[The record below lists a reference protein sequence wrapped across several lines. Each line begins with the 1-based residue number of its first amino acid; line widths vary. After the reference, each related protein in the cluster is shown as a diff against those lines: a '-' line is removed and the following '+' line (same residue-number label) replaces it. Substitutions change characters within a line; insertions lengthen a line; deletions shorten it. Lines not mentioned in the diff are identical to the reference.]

1 MNKEKIIKSTQE
13 QAIAAWNDFLCFTR
27 LQELS
32 NALAEQKINYQNAL
46 DQLGLL
52 IDFLN
57 DPSHILGSI
66 KTKHGEIAEHVQ
78 VDFSNAEDLV
88 DGKLK
93 SHEILQ
99 EGLERFSKADYLRYG
114 KMVQAKVYN
123 SPRNTLKAINM
134 HLNKYPEFLDEN
146 GVYDI
151 PKDQFDILKDIY
163 VRGETN
169 RSSLTK
175 TTYGNE
181 ETIYKAIKNFE
192 TKNNVKF
199 DEKIFPM
206 KANQADVQI
215 GKVDETIIKEKE
227 VINKKNNQSN
237 NKIEQE
243 HQPTMNEGIKAT
255 AVAAGAEGATTF
267 AIEFYKM
274 KKEKKEISNFS
285 DEDWIYIF
293 TKSGISVGKGG
304 IRGASLYALTNFTN
318 TPAPV
323 ANAMITATFGVVT
336 QTKMLYEDKIDA
348 QDFIDNSE
356 LMCLDVSMSTL
367 STLLGQMMIPIP
379 IVGAI
384 IGNAVGT
391 TMLQISQ
398 TYLDDKEKKLLYKYQ
413 MKHQLSID
421 IFKTKQEEQLYLIL
435 QKYNKENELLD
446 LMFSKDSNDDNF
458 KYSVELCESFLNN
471 KDYIMGDD
479 DKNLEDFMDSNIPI
493 KLN

>member
-27 LQELS
+27 LRELS
-32 NALAEQKINYQNAL
+32 EALAEQNVNYQNAL
-46 DQLGLL
+46 EQLEEL
-52 IDFLN
+52 IDFVK

-88 DGKLK
+88 DGNPK

-99 EGLERFSKADYLRYG
+99 NGLERFSKADYLRFG

-123 SPRNTLKAINM
+123 SPRNTLKAISM
-134 HLNKYPEFLDEN
+134 HLDKYPEFLKED

-151 PKDQFDILKDIY
+151 PKDQYDILKDIY

-175 TTYGNE
+175 TSNGNE
-181 ETIYKAIKNFE
+181 ETIYKAIKEFE
-192 TKNNVKF
+192 AKNNVKF

-215 GKVDETIIKEKE
+215 GKVNETIKKEKD
-227 VINKKNNQSN
+227 VIDKKNNQN
-237 NKIEQE
+237 NQKIEQE
-243 HQPTMNEGIKAT
+243 HQPTMREGVKAT
-255 AVAAGAEGATTF
+255 VVAAVAEGATTF
-267 AIEFYKM
+267 AIEFYKK
-274 KKEKKEISNFS
+274 KKEKKEISNFTN
-285 DEDWIYIF
+285 EDWIYIF
-293 TKSGISVGKGG
+293 KKCGISVGKGS
-304 IRGASLYALTNFTN
+304 IRGASLYALTNFAN

-323 ANAMITATFGVVT
+323 ANAMITATFGMVT
-336 QTKMLYEDKIDA
+336 QAKMLYEDKIDA
-348 QDFIDNSE
+348 EDFIDNSE

-367 STLLGQMMIPIP
+367 STLLGQILIPIP

-384 IGNAVGT
+384 IGNALGT

-398 TYLDDKEKKLLYKYQ
+398 TYLDDKEKKLLAKYQ
-413 MKHQLSID
+413 TEHQLSAD
-421 IFKTKQEEQLYLIL
+421 AFKKEQSEKLYLLL
-435 QKYNKENELLD
+435 QKYSKENEMLD
-446 LMFSKDSNDDNF
+446 LVFSEDFNANF
-458 KYSVELCESFLNN
+458 KNSIVLCETYLNN
-471 KDYIMGDD
+471 KDNIIRN
-479 DKNLEDFMDSNIPI
+479 DKDIEDFFDSDIPI
-493 KLN
+493 ELN